1 MRHHVA
7 GYTLGRT
14 TGQRTSLRRT
24 MIRQLFDARTN

>member
-14 TGQRTSLRRT
+14 TDQRTSLRRT
-24 MIRQLFDARTN
+24 MIRQLI